1 MIYSGDM
8 DTEDEFAAPAANR
21 AFTKTVRLGMAFAL
35 VLVLGFVGGF
45 SVSAALGT
53 SPALASI
60 PLLGDGLDATPAEDA
75 NLTDFWK
82 VWNELDE
89 RFVQTH
95 ASNTLPVSKD
105 KLWGAIQGLTAS
117 YGDPYTVFF
126 PPEEAKS
133 FAEEV
138 TGNFGGIGAE
148 IGKTKDNILTIISP
162 LKDSPAEKAGLRAGD
177 LIISI
182 DGKTTE
188 GLAVDE
194 AVKKIRGPKGTAVK
208 FTVAREG
215 KPLDISIVRD
225 TIQVPT
231 IANSYDAK
239 TDVYYI
245 ALYQF
250 TESSGAQF
258 NKAFKEFR
266 ASGATKLIVDVRG
279 NPGGYLDQATYIA
292 GFFLPKG
299 ATVVTEDYKGKQ
311 ENVVHKSPG
320 QGGLPEGARVVVL
333 MDQGS
338 ASASEILGGALQ
350 DVKKATL
357 IGTRSFG
364 KGSVQELVEVDGGSL
379 KITVARWLTP
389 NGRSISDGGL
399 TPDIKVERTQEDYT
413 AGKDPQKER
422 AVQFLVT
429 GK

>member
-1 MIYSGDM
+1 M
-8 DTEDEFAAPAANR
+8 DTEEEYGAQGATAGFK
-21 AFTKTVRLGMAFAL
+21 KTVRLGMAFAL
-35 VLVLGFVGGF
+35 VLTLGFFGGF

-53 SPALASI
+53 SPAFAGI
-60 PLLGDGLDATPAEDA
+60 PFLGDGLDATPAEDA

-82 VWNELDE
+82 VWNELDG

-105 KLWGAIQGLTAS
+105 KVWGAIQGLTAS

-138 TGNFGGIGAE
+138 TGNFGGVGAE
-148 IGKTKDNILTIISP
+148 IGKTKDNILTVISP
-162 LKDSPAEKAGLRAGD
+162 LKDSPAEKAGVRAGD
-177 LIISI
+177 LIIAI
-182 DGKTTE
+182 DEKTTE
-188 GLAVDE
+188 GLSVDE
-194 AVKKIRGPKGTAVK
+194 AVKRIRGPKGTAVK
-208 FTVAREG
+208 FTLVRGG
-215 KPLDISIVRD
+215 KPQDISVVRD

-239 TDVYYI
+239 TGVYYI

-258 NKAFKEFR
+258 NTAFKEFKT
-266 ASGATKLIVDVRG
+266 SGAQKLIVDVRG

-311 ENVVHKSPG
+311 ENIVQKSPG
-320 QGGLPEGARVVVL
+320 QGGLPEGAHVVVL

-338 ASASEILGGALQ
+338 ASASEILAGALQ
-350 DVKKATL
+350 DTKQATL

-399 TPDIKVERTQEDYT
+399 TPDINVERTPQDYT
-413 AGKDPQKER
+413 AGKDPQKDR
-422 AVQFLVT
+422 AVQFLTT

>member
-1 MIYSGDM
+1 M
-8 DTEDEFAAPAANR
+8 DTDDEFNAPAAAS
-21 AFTKTVRLGMAFAL
+21 AFKRTVRLGVAFAL
-35 VLVLGFVGGF
+35 VLVLGFIGGF
-45 SVSAALGT
+45 SVSVASG
-53 SPALASI
+53 SGGALANV
-60 PLLGDGLDATPAEDA
+60 PFLGDGLDATPATDA
-75 NLTDFWK
+75 NLADFWK

-89 RFVQTH
+89 RFVETH
-95 ASNTLPVSKD
+95 ASSTLPDSKD
-105 KLWGAIQGLTAS
+105 KVWGAIQGLAAS

-138 TGNFGGIGAE
+138 TGNFGGVGAE
-148 IGKTKDNILTIISP
+148 IGKTKDNILTVVSP

-177 LIISI
+177 LIIAI
-182 DGKTTE
+182 DGKSTD

-194 AVKKIRGPKGTAVK
+194 AVRKIRGPKGTPVK
-208 FTVAREG
+208 FTIVRDG
-215 KPLDISIVRD
+215 KPQDISIVRD

-239 TDVYYI
+239 SGVYYI

-258 NKAFKEFR
+258 NKAFKEFK

-311 ENVVHKSPG
+311 ENVVHRSPG
-320 QGGLPEGARVVVL
+320 QGGLPQGATVAVL

-338 ASASEILGGALQ
+338 ASASEILAGALQ
-350 DVKKATL
+350 DTKHATL

-364 KGSVQELVEVDGGSL
+364 KGSVQELVDVDGGSL

-413 AGKDPQKER
+413 AGRDPQKER
-422 AVQFLVT
+422 AVQFLTT
-429 GK
+429 GR